1 MDSALMARNAS
12 VPEISTRRMIELYT
26 PGSQIKAKKHM
37 IQHQKGQEK
46 EFSEMVR
53 EAYKPRISRRKVE
66 EMQELV
72 AKTTANKPK
81 RYGE

>member
-1 MDSALMARNAS
+1 
-12 VPEISTRRMIELYT
+12 
-26 PGSQIKAKKHM
+26 M